1 MIERDDLYNRLIFLV
16 PDAMF
21 SFWPDEGDNKGNDN
35 VIIVDGWMIAWN
47 AENNLP
53 CPSLVEIQNVDQQQL
68 DTFIAAKAKE
78 DRNNEKKKDLVL
90 VGLYNNAKIA
100 NPTLTFS
107 DFLDDLEAMQGE
119 L

>member
-35 VIIVDGWMIAWN
+35 VIIVDGWMIAWKD
-47 AENNLP
+47 ENSLP
-53 CPSLVEIQNVDQQQL
+53 CPSLQEIQNVDAQQL
-68 DTFIAAKAKE
+68 AVFIAAKAKE
-78 DRNNEKKKDLVL
+78 DRNNEKKKDLLL
-90 VGLYNNAKIA
+90 VALYNSEKAQ
-100 NPTLTFS
+100 NPNLTFS
-107 DFLDDLEAMQGE
+107 DFLDNLEQMQSE